1 MQYAAEFKSGHASSF
16 LHTDVSEPL
25 PEWKSVRLQPQ
36 VSQLLESMEDAI
48 VAHDSG
54 VIIGFNHRV
63 PDLLG
68 CPAEKIL
75 WRRLSKFIE
84 PGSLPTLTRWIQA
97 SDHSTILVK
106 GVSAGGDSLLLRLEA
121 VASLACP
128 GGRRVE
134 VVSLAE
140 FAATDRSAQSR
151 ESS

>member
-1 MQYAAEFKSGHASSF
+1 MQYAGKFEIGHAASF
-16 LHTDVSEPL
+16 LHADVSDPP

-36 VSQLLESMEDAI
+36 VSQLLESMEDAV

-54 VIIGFNHRV
+54 VIIGVNHRAT
-63 PDLLG
+63 DLLG

-84 PGSLPTLTRWIQA
+84 PASLPTLTRWIQA
-97 SDHSTILVK
+97 TDQYTILVN
-106 GVSAGGDSLLLRLEA
+106 GVRPGGDLLLLRLES

-134 VVSLAE
+134 VVALTE
-140 FAATDRSAQSR
+140 FAATGRSAESR
-151 ESS
+151 GTG